1 MNSTKTVSKNPST
14 KSSEQVVKKGS
25 ITPAEIAEI
34 SEKSAR
40 NAMLALRWLKQ
51 AATTNP
57 VYHGADFVNIAR
69 RFCEEVADWV
79 EQCPTEAV
87 EVAKKMPDWPVIHGR
102 HFAIITETQSSLER
116 LCLGDDHPVTSAIMA
131 KRVVDPK
138 TGKVRKRKGIDLSK
152 PANRQAAAIFDAI
165 LQSRKMFLNDLAN
178 YGPGQM
184 PQWRTAAQ
192 QLGPISPSTA
202 DEWFRVGWSGC
213 NESGI
218 IPEMMGAE
226 NKPLGHYRRFHK
238 STRSNL
244 DQKTLK
250 VRNLEEKSSI
260 TEGTKTR
267 VRDAFLEMVKR
278 TGK

>member
-165 LQSRKMFLNDLAN
+165 LQSRKMFLN
-178 YGPGQM
+178 
-184 PQWRTAAQ
+184 
-192 QLGPISPSTA
+192 PISPSTA